1 MFKYIN
7 DIKMKIF
14 NNTFTRII
22 LIIISTLITLQLT
35 GQDGKEILE
44 KVDQNLSSKNRIIES
59 SMTIHGR
66 RSSRTITS
74 RSWTEGDKKS
84 FTEYL
89 TPASEAGTK
98 MLKLDGQLW
107 IYTPSADRT
116 IQISGHLLRQSVMG
130 SDLSYEDM
138 MDDRKLSD
146 VYNVTVT
153 GKDTL
158 QKRDVLVLELVAK
171 VSDIAYYKQKMWIDA
186 ERYVPLRQEMYARSG
201 QLLKRAEL
209 TEVKRIQNRWYPSKV
224 VYKDM
229 LKDGKGTEFVTSSIK
244 FDQTIPDYIF
254 SKASLR

>member
-1 MFKYIN
+1 
-7 DIKMKIF
+7 MKIF

-35 GQDGKEILE
+35 GQNGKEILE

-59 SMTIHGR
+59 SLTIHGR

-244 FDQTIPDYIF
+244 FDQTIPEHIF